1 MADVAGPPNGDAYA
15 RNSTPGERGTHTSTA
30 VVPACFVHDVAAH
43 RSGGFAGAITRSV
56 VDGFVSDRLPALLPW
71 GTFVVN
77 VSGSFLLGLLFA
89 LITER
94 SILPEELRGP
104 VLVGFIGAYTTF
116 STYMLQAWQLVEAGA
131 LSTALIY
138 VFGSIGAGLL
148 AVVLGTGAGA
158 RHLRRSMAV
167 VNVTPTSG

>member
-1 MADVAGPPNGDAYA
+1 MTWLLIGL
-15 RNSTPGERGTHTSTA
+15 
-30 VVPACFVHDVAAH
+30 
-43 RSGGFAGAITRSV
+43 GGFAGAITRSV

-148 AVVLGTGAGA
+148 AVVLGLGLGRAI
-158 RHLRRSMAV
+158 
-167 VNVTPTSG
+167 